1 MWIHRGGGKCL
12 RGLITLIIRG
22 AFRHPNWSLPG
33 LGWARAPGDGT
44 PMGRGCCRDS
54 WSHSMS
60 QHNPGPLLSF
70 PKNLSQE
77 SCQPQACPA
86 DALEWDIS
94 SQERRVAGSP
104 QEAGARDT
112 SAWSRVLASPFLR
125 AAHSPP
131 LSPRR
136 FGHGQGTQAKPGQ
149 AGPEAAAWQQP
160 VPVSAG
166 TRGGGCD
173 GGTWLQLG
181 TVPHLA
187 PLPPPA
193 LHHSPSNYS
202 SPRWWA
208 WVCGMYLP
216 HGALKS
222 ITLPQ
227 QWWLESLLGPASCV
241 LLMGCGDPPS
251 PSEGAGRRA
260 CGPCGLHTCYRS
272 RCWLQFWPLN
282 AVPWGT
288 DIPAEAHRAGDGP
301 DDGSR

>member
-1 MWIHRGGGKCL
+1 
-12 RGLITLIIRG
+12 
-22 AFRHPNWSLPG
+22 
-33 LGWARAPGDGT
+33 
-44 PMGRGCCRDS
+44 
-54 WSHSMS
+54 MS

-202 SPRWWA
+202 SCLPTVVGMGLWDVPAPWGSQEHHLTSAVVAGVLAGSRL
-208 WVCGMYLP
+208 VCVADGV
-216 HGALKS
+216 
-222 ITLPQ
+222 
-227 QWWLESLLGPASCV
+227 WR
-241 LLMGCGDPPS
+241 S
-251 PSEGAGRRA
+251 PFPIR
-260 CGPCGLHTCYRS
+260 
-272 RCWLQFWPLN
+272 RCWEKSLWSLWSPHLLQISMLV
-282 AVPWGT
+282 AVLAFKCCSLGDRHPCRGT
-288 DIPAEAHRAGDGP
+288 
-301 DDGSR
+301 